1 MVLSE
6 LRKAGW
12 LELMIDPQDA
22 RKRIY
27 HLKTPEDVVQSIDPE
42 LQR

>member
-12 LELMIDPQDA
+12 LRIKINPDDA

-27 HLKTPEDVVQSIDPE
+27 TLNLPESVIKTIEIKN
-42 LQR
+42 